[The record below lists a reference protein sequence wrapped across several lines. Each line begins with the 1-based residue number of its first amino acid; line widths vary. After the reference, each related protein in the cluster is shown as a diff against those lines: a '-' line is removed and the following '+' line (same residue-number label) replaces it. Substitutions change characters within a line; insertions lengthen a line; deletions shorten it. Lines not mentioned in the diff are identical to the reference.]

1 MKKNIIILS
10 IIVVIAL
17 VIAILFF
24 LLNNK
29 GMSDGERFK
38 QEYEELNDSHLEV
51 KIDSDNMIK
60 YIGLEEA
67 IDIIKNDTG
76 VIYFGYP
83 SCPWCRNAVPVLLD
97 AASSTSLDTI
107 YYVNAYNIRDVKELD
122 DDGNIVTINEGDRL
136 YDDLLKV
143 LDDILDPYTLTLDN
157 GEVIDLGEKR
167 LYVPM
172 VLFVKDGEVVSY
184 HLSTV
189 DSQEDPSISLNDSQ
203 RDELYNIYLDG
214 INNVVGGIC
223 NVQES
228 GSC

>member
-1 MKKNIIILS
+1 MKKNVIILS

-51 KIDSDNMIK
+51 NIDSDNMIK
-60 YIGLEEA
+60 YISLEEA

-107 YYVNAYNIRDVKELD
+107 YYVNAYNIRDVKEID
-122 DDGNIVTINEGDRL
+122 DDGNIVTTNEGDRL
-136 YDDLLKV
+136 YDDLLGV
-143 LDDILDPYTLTLDN
+143 LDDILDPYTITLDN

-214 INNVVGGIC
+214 INNVVGGVC

>member
-1 MKKNIIILS
+1 MKKNVIILS
-10 IIVVIAL
+10 VIVVIAL

-51 KIDSDNMIK
+51 NIDSDNMIK
-60 YIGLEEA
+60 YISLEEA

-107 YYVNAYNIRDVKELD
+107 YYVNAYNIRDVKEID
-122 DDGNIVTINEGDRL
+122 DDGNIVTTNEGDRL
-136 YDDLLKV
+136 YDDLLEV

-214 INNVVGGIC
+214 INNVVGGVC

>member
-1 MKKNIIILS
+1 MKKNVIILS

-214 INNVVGGIC
+214 INNVVGGVC

>member
-1 MKKNIIILS
+1 MKKNVIILS

-51 KIDSDNMIK
+51 NIDSDNMIK

-107 YYVNAYNIRDVKELD
+107 YYVDAYNIRDVKEI
-122 DDGNIVTINEGDRL
+122 DDGNIVTTNEGDRL
-136 YDDLLKV
+136 YDDLLEV

-214 INNVVGGIC
+214 INNVVGGVC

>member
-51 KIDSDNMIK
+51 NIDSDNMIK

-107 YYVNAYNIRDVKELD
+107 YYVNAYNIRDVKEID
-122 DDGNIVTINEGDRL
+122 DDGNIVTTNEGDRL
-136 YDDLLKV
+136 YDDLLGV
-143 LDDILDPYTLTLDN
+143 LDDILDPYTITDDN

-172 VLFVKDGEVVSY
+172 VLFVKNGEVVSY

-214 INNVVGGIC
+214 INNVVGGVC

>member
-1 MKKNIIILS
+1 MKKNVIILS
-10 IIVVIAL
+10 VIVVIAL

-51 KIDSDNMIK
+51 NIDSDNMIK

-107 YYVNAYNIRDVKELD
+107 YYVNAYNIRDVKEID
-122 DDGNIVTINEGDRL
+122 EDGNIVTTNEGDRL
-136 YDDLLKV
+136 YDDLLGV
-143 LDDILDPYTLTLDN
+143 LDDILDPYTITDDN

>member
-1 MKKNIIILS
+1 MKKNVTILNF
-10 IIVVIAL
+10 IVVIAL

-24 LLNNK
+24 LLNKK
-29 GMSDGERFK
+29 GMSDGEKFK

-51 KIDSDNMIK
+51 NIDSDNMIK

-97 AASSTSLDTI
+97 AASSTFLDSI
-107 YYVNAYNIRDVKELD
+107 YYVNAYNIRDVKEID
-122 DDGNIVTINEGDRL
+122 DDGNIVTTNEGDRL
-136 YDDLLKV
+136 YDDLLGV
-143 LDDILDPYTLTLDN
+143 LDDILDPYTITDDN

-172 VLFVKDGEVVSY
+172 VLFVKNGEVVSY

-214 INNVVGGIC
+214 INNVVGGVC

>member
-1 MKKNIIILS
+1 MKKNVIILS

-51 KIDSDNMIK
+51 NIDSDNMIK
-60 YIGLEEA
+60 YISLEEA

-107 YYVNAYNIRDVKELD
+107 YYVNAYNIRDVKEI
-122 DDGNIVTINEGDRL
+122 DDGNIVTTNEGDRL
-136 YDDLLKV
+136 YDDLLEV

-214 INNVVGGIC
+214 INNVVGGVC

>member
-1 MKKNIIILS
+1 MKKNVIILS

-17 VIAILFF
+17 VIAVLFF

-51 KIDSDNMIK
+51 NIDSDNMIK
-60 YIGLEEA
+60 YISLEEA

-107 YYVNAYNIRDVKELD
+107 YYVNAYNIRDVKEI
-122 DDGNIVTINEGDRL
+122 DDGNIVTTNEGDRL
-136 YDDLLKV
+136 YDDLLEV

-157 GEVIDLGEKR
+157 GEVIDFGEKR

-214 INNVVGGIC
+214 INNVVGGVC

>member
-1 MKKNIIILS
+1 MKKNVIILS
-10 IIVVIAL
+10 VIVVIAL

-51 KIDSDNMIK
+51 NIDSDNMIK
-60 YIGLEEA
+60 YISLEEA
-67 IDIIKNDTG
+67 IDIIKNDTW

-107 YYVNAYNIRDVKELD
+107 YYVNAYNIRDVKEID
-122 DDGNIVTINEGDRL
+122 DDGNIVTTNEGDRL
-136 YDDLLKV
+136 YDDLLEV
-143 LDDILDPYTLTLDN
+143 LDDILDPYTIIDDN

>member
-1 MKKNIIILS
+1 MKKNVIILS

-51 KIDSDNMIK
+51 NIDSDNMIK

-107 YYVNAYNIRDVKELD
+107 YYVNAYNIRDVKEID
-122 DDGNIVTINEGDRL
+122 DDGNIVTTNEGDRL
-136 YDDLLKV
+136 YDDLLGV

>member
-1 MKKNIIILS
+1 MKKNVIILS
-10 IIVVIAL
+10 VIVVIAL

-51 KIDSDNMIK
+51 NIDSDNMIK
-60 YIGLEEA
+60 YISLEEA

>member
-1 MKKNIIILS
+1 MKKNVIILS

-51 KIDSDNMIK
+51 NIDSDNMIK

-107 YYVNAYNIRDVKELD
+107 YYVNAYNIRDVKEI
-122 DDGNIVTINEGDRL
+122 DDGNIVTTNEGDRL
-136 YDDLLKV
+136 YDDLLEV

-157 GEVIDLGEKR
+157 GEVIDFGEKR

-214 INNVVGGIC
+214 INNVVGGVC

>member
-1 MKKNIIILS
+1 MKKNVIILS

-51 KIDSDNMIK
+51 NIDSDNMIK

-107 YYVNAYNIRDVKELD
+107 YYVNAYNIRDVKEID
-122 DDGNIVTINEGDRL
+122 DDGNIVTTNEGDRL
-136 YDDLLKV
+136 YDDLLGV

-214 INNVVGGIC
+214 INNVVGGVC

>member
-29 GMSDGERFK
+29 GMSDGEKFK

-51 KIDSDNMIK
+51 NIDSDNMIK

-107 YYVNAYNIRDVKELD
+107 YYVNAYNIRDVKEID
-122 DDGNIVTINEGDRL
+122 DDGNIVTTNEGDSL
-136 YDDLLKV
+136 YDDLLEV
-143 LDDILDPYTLTLDN
+143 LDDILDPYTITDDN

-172 VLFVKDGEVVSY
+172 VLFVKNGEVVSY

-214 INNVVGGIC
+214 INNVVGGVC

>member
-1 MKKNIIILS
+1 MKKNVIILS
-10 IIVVIAL
+10 VIVVIAL

-51 KIDSDNMIK
+51 NIDSDNMIK
-60 YIGLEEA
+60 YISLEEA

-107 YYVNAYNIRDVKELD
+107 YYVNAYNIRDVKEID
-122 DDGNIVTINEGDRL
+122 DDGNIVTTNEGDRL
-136 YDDLLKV
+136 YDDLLGV
-143 LDDILDPYTLTLDN
+143 LDDILDPYTITDDN

-172 VLFVKDGEVVSY
+172 VLFVKNGEVVSY

>member
-1 MKKNIIILS
+1 MKKNVIILS

-51 KIDSDNMIK
+51 NIDSDNMIK

-107 YYVNAYNIRDVKELD
+107 YYVNAYNIRDVKEID
-122 DDGNIVTINEGDRL
+122 DDGNIVTTNEGDRL
-136 YDDLLKV
+136 YDDLLGV
-143 LDDILDPYTLTLDN
+143 LDDILDPYTITDDN

-214 INNVVGGIC
+214 INNVVGGVC

>member
-51 KIDSDNMIK
+51 NIDSDNMIK

-107 YYVNAYNIRDVKELD
+107 YYVNAYNIRDVKEID
-122 DDGNIVTINEGDRL
+122 DDGNIVTTNEGDRL
-136 YDDLLKV
+136 YDDLLEV
-143 LDDILDPYTLTLDN
+143 LDDILDPYTITDDN

>member
-1 MKKNIIILS
+1 MKKNVIILS

-51 KIDSDNMIK
+51 NIDSDNMIK
-60 YIGLEEA
+60 YISLEEA

-107 YYVNAYNIRDVKELD
+107 YYVNAYNIRDVKEID
-122 DDGNIVTINEGDRL
+122 DDGNIVTTNEGDRL
-136 YDDLLKV
+136 YDDLLGV
-143 LDDILDPYTLTLDN
+143 LDDILGPYTITLDN
-157 GEVIDLGEKR
+157 GEIIDLGEKR

-214 INNVVGGIC
+214 INSVVGGIC
-223 NVQES
+223 NVKES

>member
-1 MKKNIIILS
+1 MKKNVIILS
-10 IIVVIAL
+10 VIVVIAL

-51 KIDSDNMIK
+51 NIDSDNMIK

-67 IDIIKNDTG
+67 IDIIKNDTR

-122 DDGNIVTINEGDRL
+122 DDGNIVTTNEGDRL

-203 RDELYNIYLDG
+203 RDELYNI
-214 INNVVGGIC
+214 
-223 NVQES
+223 
-228 GSC
+228 

>member
-1 MKKNIIILS
+1 MKKNVIILS
-10 IIVVIAL
+10 VIVVIAL

-51 KIDSDNMIK
+51 NIDSDNMIK
-60 YIGLEEA
+60 YISLEEA

-107 YYVNAYNIRDVKELD
+107 YYVNAYNIRDVKEID
-122 DDGNIVTINEGDRL
+122 DDGNIVTTNEGDRL
-136 YDDLLKV
+136 YDDLLEV
-143 LDDILDPYTLTLDN
+143 LDDILDPYTITLDN

-214 INNVVGGIC
+214 INNVVGGVC

>member
-1 MKKNIIILS
+1 MKKNVIILS
-10 IIVVIAL
+10 FIVVIAL

-51 KIDSDNMIK
+51 NIDSDNMIK

-107 YYVNAYNIRDVKELD
+107 YYVNAYNIRDVKEID
-122 DDGNIVTINEGDRL
+122 DDGNIVTTNEGDRL
-136 YDDLLKV
+136 YDDLLEV
-143 LDDILDPYTLTLDN
+143 LDDILDPYTITDDN

-172 VLFVKDGEVVSY
+172 VLFVKNGEVVSY

>member
-1 MKKNIIILS
+1 MKKNVIILS
-10 IIVVIAL
+10 VIVVVAL
-17 VIAILFF
+17 VIAVLFF

-29 GMSDGERFK
+29 DMGDGERFK

-51 KIDSDNMIK
+51 NIDSDNMIK

-97 AASSTSLDTI
+97 VASSTSLDTI
-107 YYVNAYNIRDVKELD
+107 YYVNAYNIRDVKEID
-122 DDGNIVTINEGDRL
+122 DDGNIVTTNEGDCL
-136 YDDLLKV
+136 YDDLLAV
-143 LDDILDPYTLTLDN
+143 LDDILGPYTITLDN
-157 GEVIDLGEKR
+157 GEIIDLGEKR

-214 INNVVGGIC
+214 INSVVGGVC

>member
-1 MKKNIIILS
+1 MKKNVIILS
-10 IIVVIAL
+10 VIVVIAL
-17 VIAILFF
+17 VIAILLF

-51 KIDSDNMIK
+51 SIDSDNMIK

-122 DDGNIVTINEGDRL
+122 DDGNIVTTNEGDRL

>member
-51 KIDSDNMIK
+51 NIDSDNMIK

-107 YYVNAYNIRDVKELD
+107 YYVNAYNIRDVKEID
-122 DDGNIVTINEGDRL
+122 DDGNIVTTNEGDRL
-136 YDDLLKV
+136 YDDLLEV
-143 LDDILDPYTLTLDN
+143 LDDILDPYTIIDDN

>member
-1 MKKNIIILS
+1 MKKNVIILS
-10 IIVVIAL
+10 FIVVIAL

-51 KIDSDNMIK
+51 NIDSDNMIK

-107 YYVNAYNIRDVKELD
+107 YYVNAYNIRDVKEID
-122 DDGNIVTINEGDRL
+122 DDGNIVTTNEGDRL
-136 YDDLLKV
+136 YDDLLGV
-143 LDDILDPYTLTLDN
+143 LDDILDPYTITLDN

-214 INNVVGGIC
+214 INNVVGGVC

>member
-1 MKKNIIILS
+1 MKKNVIILS

-51 KIDSDNMIK
+51 NIDSDNMIK
-60 YIGLEEA
+60 YIDLEEA

-107 YYVNAYNIRDVKELD
+107 YYVNAYNIRDVKEID
-122 DDGNIVTINEGDRL
+122 DDGNIVTTNEGDRL
-136 YDDLLKV
+136 YDDLLEV
-143 LDDILDPYTLTLDN
+143 LDDILDPYTIIDDN

>member
-1 MKKNIIILS
+1 MKKNVIILS

-17 VIAILFF
+17 VIAVLFF

-51 KIDSDNMIK
+51 NIDSDNMIK

-107 YYVNAYNIRDVKELD
+107 YYVNAYNIRDVKEI
-122 DDGNIVTINEGDRL
+122 DDGNIVTTNEGDRL
-136 YDDLLKV
+136 YDDLLEV

-214 INNVVGGIC
+214 INNVVGGVC

>member
-1 MKKNIIILS
+1 MKKNVIILS
-10 IIVVIAL
+10 VIVVIAL

-29 GMSDGERFK
+29 GMSDGKRFK

-97 AASSTSLDTI
+97 AAASTSLDTI
-107 YYVNAYNIRDVKELD
+107 YYVDTYNIRDVKELD
-122 DDGNIVTINEGDRL
+122 DDGNIVTTNEGDRL

-172 VLFVKDGEVVSY
+172 VLFVKNGEVVSY

-214 INNVVGGIC
+214 INNVVGGVC

>member
-1 MKKNIIILS
+1 MKKNVIILS
-10 IIVVIAL
+10 VIVVIAL

-51 KIDSDNMIK
+51 NIDSDNMIK

-107 YYVNAYNIRDVKELD
+107 YYVNAYNIRDVKEID
-122 DDGNIVTINEGDRL
+122 DDGNIVTTNEGDRL
-136 YDDLLKV
+136 YDDLLEV
-143 LDDILDPYTLTLDN
+143 LDDILDPYTITDDN

-172 VLFVKDGEVVSY
+172 VLFVKNGEVVSY

>member
-51 KIDSDNMIK
+51 NIDSDNMIK
-60 YIGLEEA
+60 YISLEEA

-107 YYVNAYNIRDVKELD
+107 YYVNAYNIRDVKEID
-122 DDGNIVTINEGDRL
+122 DDGNIVTTNEGDRL
-136 YDDLLKV
+136 YDDLLGV
-143 LDDILDPYTLTLDN
+143 LDDILDPYTITLDN

-214 INNVVGGIC
+214 INNVVGGVC

>member
-51 KIDSDNMIK
+51 NIDSDNMIK

-107 YYVNAYNIRDVKELD
+107 YYVNAYNIRDVKEID
-122 DDGNIVTINEGDRL
+122 DDGNIVTTNEGDRL
-136 YDDLLKV
+136 YDDLLEV
-143 LDDILDPYTLTLDN
+143 LDDILDPYTITDDN

-172 VLFVKDGEVVSY
+172 VLFVKNGEVVSY

-214 INNVVGGIC
+214 INNVVGGVC

>member
-1 MKKNIIILS
+1 MKKNVIILS

-51 KIDSDNMIK
+51 NIDSDNMIK

-107 YYVNAYNIRDVKELD
+107 YYVNAYNIRDVKEID
-122 DDGNIVTINEGDRL
+122 DDGNIVTTNEGDRL

>member
-1 MKKNIIILS
+1 MKKNVIILS
-10 IIVVIAL
+10 VIVVIAL

-51 KIDSDNMIK
+51 NIDSDNMIK
-60 YIGLEEA
+60 YISLEEA

-107 YYVNAYNIRDVKELD
+107 YYVNAYNIRDVKEID
-122 DDGNIVTINEGDRL
+122 DDGNIVTTNEGDRL
-136 YDDLLKV
+136 YDDLLEV
-143 LDDILDPYTLTLDN
+143 LDDILDPYTIIDDN

-189 DSQEDPSISLNDSQ
+189 DSREDPSISLNDSQ

>member
-1 MKKNIIILS
+1 MKKNVIILS
-10 IIVVIAL
+10 VIVVIAL

-51 KIDSDNMIK
+51 NIDSDNMIK
-60 YIGLEEA
+60 YISLEEA

-107 YYVNAYNIRDVKELD
+107 YYVNAYNIRDVKEID
-122 DDGNIVTINEGDRL
+122 DDGNIVTTNEGDRL
-136 YDDLLKV
+136 YDDLLGV
-143 LDDILDPYTLTLDN
+143 LDDILGPYTITLDN
-157 GEVIDLGEKR
+157 GEIIDLGEKR

-214 INNVVGGIC
+214 INSVVGGIC
-223 NVQES
+223 NVKES

>member
-1 MKKNIIILS
+1 MKKNVIILS

-107 YYVNAYNIRDVKELD
+107 YYVNAYNIRDVKEID

-136 YDDLLKV
+136 YDDLLEV

-214 INNVVGGIC
+214 INNVVGGVC

>member
-1 MKKNIIILS
+1 MKKNVIILS
-10 IIVVIAL
+10 VIVVIAL

-51 KIDSDNMIK
+51 NIDSDNMIK

-107 YYVNAYNIRDVKELD
+107 YYVNAYNIRDVKEID
-122 DDGNIVTINEGDRL
+122 DDGNIVTTNDGDRL
-136 YDDLLKV
+136 YNDLLEV

-214 INNVVGGIC
+214 INNVVGGVC

>member
-1 MKKNIIILS
+1 MKKNVIILS

-51 KIDSDNMIK
+51 NIDSDNMIK
-60 YIGLEEA
+60 YISLEEA

-107 YYVNAYNIRDVKELD
+107 YYVNAYNIRDVKEID
-122 DDGNIVTINEGDRL
+122 DDGNIVTTNEGDRL
-136 YDDLLKV
+136 YDDLLGV
-143 LDDILDPYTLTLDN
+143 LDDILGPYTITLDN
-157 GEVIDLGEKR
+157 GEIIDLGEKR

>member
-1 MKKNIIILS
+1 MKKNVIILS
-10 IIVVIAL
+10 VIVVIAL

-51 KIDSDNMIK
+51 NIDSDNMIK
-60 YIGLEEA
+60 YISLEEA

-107 YYVNAYNIRDVKELD
+107 YYVNAYNIRDVKEID
-122 DDGNIVTINEGDRL
+122 DDGNIVITNEGDRL
-136 YDDLLKV
+136 YDD
-143 LDDILDPYTLTLDN
+143 
-157 GEVIDLGEKR
+157 
-167 LYVPM
+167 
-172 VLFVKDGEVVSY
+172 
-184 HLSTV
+184 
-189 DSQEDPSISLNDSQ
+189 
-203 RDELYNIYLDG
+203 
-214 INNVVGGIC
+214 
-223 NVQES
+223 
-228 GSC
+228 